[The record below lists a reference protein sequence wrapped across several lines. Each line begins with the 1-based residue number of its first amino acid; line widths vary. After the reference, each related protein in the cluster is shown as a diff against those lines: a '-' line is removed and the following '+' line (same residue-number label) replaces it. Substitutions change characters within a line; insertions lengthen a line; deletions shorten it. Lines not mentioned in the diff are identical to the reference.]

1 MLEKITKQA
10 VNANNVK
17 STPGQRL
24 TGTVSENK
32 HVFDKFPELIS
43 SALNSIIDALQSVAE
58 GDSGADCINVTPIEG
73 ISGTTVQ
80 GILGAF
86 KAMID
91 DVYTK
96 GSVDDKL
103 DEKADK
109 TTVDMSL
116 KEISLDPVTGIWTFI
131 RQNGT
136 SFTID
141 TLLEKIIV
149 NFRYDKTTQSI
160 IFTASDGTL
169 QPVSLSDFIAETEF
183 ANSDTIEISVNDG
196 VVSAHIK
203 EGGISDDLLSSA
215 LKSAL
220 IGYRDDAQVAARNA
234 AASETN
240 AGQYAASA
248 AASQVVAT
256 QKAEDAGNFAGSAE
270 QSAQEAD
277 TAATMAKSYAVGGT
291 NSRAGEDADNAKY
304 YKEQAGLS
312 VEAAAGSADI
322 AQKAATTATGKADAA
337 KISEN
342 AAKVAAQTA
351 ETKATEAEDSATAAS
366 SSATSASGYASTAQV
381 KATEAADSATAAAA
395 SASSAQS
402 NKTAAVNAKTAAQA
416 AQAAAELARDE
427 AQEIAGGDY
436 ATNTSLNN
444 HMQNVDLHFTTGEKA
459 KLLNV
464 PANTNTALSSKVDK
478 VTGKG
483 LSSNDYTDSDKAKVQ
498 SALQSVPHANA
509 TTYGI
514 VKTVNNVN
522 EFWGSEDTDAV
533 TVGFYKQAADEIEKM
548 ISNKADKP
556 AISYMTLSAN
566 AWNDKQY
573 SFEDSYPKATYD
585 LSVEPD
591 STCTEAQLD
600 AWCSARIVGSSTGN
614 VLKAFGDV
622 PTVDIPVIL
631 EVKKK

>member
-109 TTVDMSL
+109 TTVNMSI

-312 VEAAAGSADI
+312 GEAAAGSADI

-337 KISEN
+337 
-342 AAKVAAQTA
+342 
-351 ETKATEAEDSATAAS
+351 
-366 SSATSASGYASTAQV
+366 SGYASTAQV
-381 KATEAADSATAAAA
+381 KATDAADSATAAAA

-556 AISYMTLSAN
+556 AISYTTLSA
-566 AWNDKQY
+566 
-573 SFEDSYPKATYD
+573 KA
-585 LSVEPD
+585 
-591 STCTEAQLD
+591 
-600 AWCSARIVGSSTGN
+600 
-614 VLKAFGDV
+614 
-622 PTVDIPVIL
+622 
-631 EVKKK
+631 